1 MNLMR
6 STQYAAKKDNHT
18 AGAMLIP
25 QQKELNSI
33 SLLAEVSRTVTN
45 ENDIS
50 KVLRI
55 VLFIMSEHLD
65 MLRGM
70 ITILNRETSE
80 ITTNESFG
88 LTEEEMDRG
97 RYRIGEGIIGQVV
110 KTGKPV
116 IVPNIGD
123 EPLFL
128 DRTRSRQKTKKE
140 NLCFICIPIRSGA
153 EIIGTLSA
161 DRQLEPSLSKE
172 SGKRL
177 RAEDER
183 MDLLQHYVDLLSI
196 IASMISQAVRLK
208 QIAHEQTVGIAVV
221 EHKPQQEKK
230 AGFMLGS
237 KDAGEESI
245 ADSERPAN
253 IIGNSKPMLS
263 LFRMI
268 DKISKTN
275 ATTLV
280 LGESGVGKELV
291 ASAIHFKSRREGKP
305 FIKFNCAAL
314 PESIVESELFGHEK
328 GAFTGASA
336 TRKGRFELAH
346 TGTIFLDEVGEL
358 SLPIQAK
365 LLRIIQEK
373 EFERVGGSKTIKVDV
388 RVIAATNRNL
398 ETLIREGLFRE
409 DLFYRLNI
417 FPITVPPLRERKT
430 DILLLADYFVEK
442 YNVTNQKGIRR
453 ISTTAIDML
462 MRYHWPGNVR
472 ELENCIERAVI
483 LSEDNVIHGYHLPPS
498 LQTAESSGT
507 PYTGSMLQ
515 KLDAIEKEMIIEA
528 LKRTKGN
535 MSRAA
540 AQLGLSDRI
549 MGLRVKKFDIDYR
562 IFRP

>member
-1 MNLMR
+1 
-6 STQYAAKKDNHT
+6 
-18 AGAMLIP
+18 MLIP
-25 QQKELNSI
+25 QKKEDNSI
-33 SLLAEVSRTVTN
+33 SLLAEVSRTVTI

-50 KVLRI
+50 KVLRL
-55 VLFIMSEHLD
+55 VLFIMSEHMN

-70 ITILNRETSE
+70 ITILNRDTRE
-80 ITTNESFG
+80 IFINESFG
-88 LTEEEMDRG
+88 LSEEEKERG

-116 IVPNIGD
+116 LVPSIND

-128 DRTRSRQKTKKE
+128 DRTRSRQRARKE
-140 NLCFICIPIRSGA
+140 DLCFICIPIKSGT

-161 DRQLEPSLSKE
+161 DRQIDPPLPEDPMKRSKAE
-172 SGKRL
+172 S
-177 RAEDER
+177 ER
-183 MDLLQHYVDLLSI
+183 MDMMQHYVDLLSI
-196 IASMISQAVRLK
+196 IATMISQAVRLK
-208 QIAHEQTVGIAVV
+208 QLAHEESVNGKVADQHPG
-221 EHKPQQEKK
+221 EKK
-230 AGFMLGS
+230 LSIYHRDDEWA
-237 KDAGEESI
+237 DEEN
-245 ADSERPAN
+245 DETERPAN

-268 DKISKTN
+268 EKISKTN

-291 ASAIHFKSRREGKP
+291 ASAIHFKSRRADKP

-328 GAFTGASA
+328 GAFTGAA
-336 TRKGRFELAH
+336 GMRQGRFELAH
-346 TGTIFLDEVGEL
+346 TGTIFLDEIGEL
-358 SLPIQAK
+358 SLPVQAK
-365 LLRIIQEK
+365 LLRILQEK

-398 ETLIREGLFRE
+398 EELIREGLFRE

-442 YNVTNQKGIRR
+442 YNRTNQKGVRR
-453 ISTTAIDML
+453 ISTTSIDML

-507 PYTGSMLQ
+507 PYTGSLQQ
-515 KLDAIEKEMIIEA
+515 KLDSIENEMIIEA

-549 MGLRVKKFDIDYR
+549 MGLRVKKFNIDYR
-562 IFRP
+562 KFRP

>member
-1 MNLMR
+1 L
-6 STQYAAKKDNHT
+6 SDKYHHT
-18 AGAMLIP
+18 VTEMLIP
-25 QQKELNSI
+25 QKKKDSSI
-33 SLLAEVSRTVTN
+33 SLLAEVSRTVTI
-45 ENDIS
+45 EKDIS
-50 KVLRI
+50 KVLRL
-55 VLFIMSEHLD
+55 VLFIMSEHMD

-70 ITILNRETSE
+70 ITILNRDNDE
-80 ITTNESFG
+80 IVINESFG
-88 LTEEEMDRG
+88 LSEEEKERG

-116 IVPNIGD
+116 LVPNIND

-128 DRTRSRQKTKKE
+128 DRTRSRQKERTDD
-140 NLCFICIPIRSGA
+140 LCFICIPIKTGT

-161 DRQLEPSLSKE
+161 DRQIEPPFPEDPSKRAKAE
-172 SGKRL
+172 S
-177 RAEDER
+177 ER
-183 MDLLQHYVDLLSI
+183 MDMMQHYVDLLSI

-208 QIAHEQTVGIAVV
+208 QLAHEENSNGTVATHSLKGKNLLIP
-221 EHKPQQEKK
+221 HRDND
-230 AGFMLGS
+230 S
-237 KDAGEESI
+237 HEEEV
-245 ADSERPAN
+245 DETERPAN
-253 IIGNSKPMLS
+253 IIGNAKPMMS
-263 LFRMI
+263 LFKMI
-268 DKISKTN
+268 DKIAKTS

-291 ASAIHFKSRREGKP
+291 ASAIHFKSRRSDKP

-328 GAFTGASA
+328 GSFTGASGM
-336 TRKGRFELAH
+336 RQGRFELAH
-346 TGTIFLDEVGEL
+346 TGTIFLDEIGEL
-358 SLPIQAK
+358 SLPVQAK
-365 LLRIIQEK
+365 LLRILQEK

-398 ETLIREGLFRE
+398 ENLIREGQFRE

-417 FPITVPPLRERKT
+417 FPLTVPPLRERKT

-442 YNVTNQKGIRR
+442 YNRINQKGIRR
-453 ISTTAIDML
+453 ISTTSIDML

-472 ELENCIERAVI
+472 ELENCMERAVI

-507 PYTGSMLQ
+507 PYTGSLQQ
-515 KLDAIEKEMIIEA
+515 KLDSIENEMIIEA

-540 AQLGLSDRI
+540 IQLGLSDRI
-549 MGLRVKKFDIDYR
+549 MGLRVKKFNIDYR
-562 IFRP
+562 KFRI

>member
-1 MNLMR
+1 MLVA
-6 STQYAAKKDNHT
+6 QEHDN
-18 AGAMLIP
+18 G
-25 QQKELNSI
+25 SI
-33 SLLAEVSRTVTN
+33 SLLAEVSRTITV
-45 ENDIS
+45 ENDIN
-50 KVLRI
+50 KVLRL
-55 VLFIMSEHLD
+55 VLFIMSEQMN

-70 ITILNRETSE
+70 ITILNRDTLE
-80 ITTNESFG
+80 IVVNESFG
-88 LTEEEMDRG
+88 LTPEEMDRG
-97 RYRIGEGIIGQVV
+97 RYQIGEGVIGQVV
-110 KTGKPV
+110 KTGRAV
-116 IVPNIGD
+116 IVPNISN

-128 DRTRSRQKTKKE
+128 DRTRSRAKAKKE
-140 NLCFICIPIRSGA
+140 GLCFICIPIKSGT
-153 EIIGTLSA
+153 EVIGTLSA
-161 DRQLEPSLSKE
+161 DRQLDPSPAEKN
-172 SGKRL
+172 GKKAKGDNSRQ
-177 RAEDER
+177 
-183 MDLLQHYVDLLSI
+183 DLLQHYVDQLSI
-196 IASMISQAVRLK
+196 IAAMISQAVRIR
-208 QIAHEQTVGIAVV
+208 QIAHE
-221 EHKPQQEKK
+221 ESSKKPLEGKTPGKLPAQKK
-230 AGFMLGS
+230 NENEEGS
-237 KDAGEESI
+237 SSI
-245 ADSERPAN
+245 EERPAN
-253 IIGNSKPMLS
+253 IIGNTKPMTALYS
-263 LFRMI
+263 MI
-268 DKISKTN
+268 EKIAKTN

-291 ASAIHFKSRREGKP
+291 ASAIHYRSRRAEKP

-336 TRKGRFELAH
+336 TRHGRFELAH
-346 TGTIFLDEVGEL
+346 SGTIFLDEVGEL

-398 ETLIREGLFRE
+398 EELIRKGLFRE

-442 YNVTNQKGIRR
+442 YNTLNQKGVRR
-453 ISTTAIDML
+453 ISTTSIDML

-507 PYTGSMLQ
+507 PYTGSLQQ
-515 KLDAIEKEMIIEA
+515 KLDAIEKEMIMEA

-540 AQLGLSDRI
+540 SQLGLSDRI
-549 MGLRVKKFDIDYR
+549 MGLRIRKFDIDYR
-562 IFRP
+562 KFRL

>member
-1 MNLMR
+1 
-6 STQYAAKKDNHT
+6 
-18 AGAMLIP
+18 MLIA
-25 QQKELNSI
+25 QEQDHGSI
-33 SLLAEVSRTVTN
+33 SLLAEVSRTITN
-45 ENDIS
+45 ENDIN
-50 KVLRI
+50 KVLRL
-55 VLFIMSEHLD
+55 VLFIMSEHMD

-70 ITILNRETSE
+70 ITILNRDTGE
-80 ITTNESFG
+80 IVINESFG
-88 LTEEEMDRG
+88 LTTEEKERG

-110 KTGKPV
+110 KTGKTV
-116 IVPNIGD
+116 IVPSINN

-128 DRTRSRQKTKKE
+128 DRTRSRTKAKKE
-140 NLCFICIPIRSGA
+140 SLCFICIPIKAGT

-161 DRQLEPSLSKE
+161 DRQIEQELSREKSKKSKAGE
-172 SGKRL
+172 
-177 RAEDER
+177 ER
-183 MDLLQHYVDLLSI
+183 MDMLQHYVDQLSI

-208 QIAHEQTVGIAVV
+208 QLAHEENTKTTAVV
-221 EHKPQQEKK
+221 TGNGKLPLPKRKK
-230 AGFMLGS
+230 
-237 KDAGEESI
+237 DEIEEESI
-245 ADSERPAN
+245 SEAERPAN
-253 IIGNSKPMLS
+253 IIGNTKPIIA
-263 LFRMI
+263 LFKMI
-268 DKISKTN
+268 EKIAKTN
-275 ATTLV
+275 ATTIV

-291 ASAIHFKSRREGKP
+291 ASAIHFKSRRSEKP

-336 TRKGRFELAH
+336 TRHGRFELAH

-398 ETLIREGLFRE
+398 EELIRKGLFRE
-409 DLFYRLNI
+409 DLYYRLNI

-442 YNVTNQKGIRR
+442 YNTANHKGVRR
-453 ISTTAIDML
+453 ISTTSIDML

-483 LSEDNVIHGYHLPPS
+483 LSEDNVIHGYHLPPT

-507 PYTGSMLQ
+507 PYTGSLQQ
-515 KLDAIEKEMIIEA
+515 KLDAIEKEMIMEA

-540 AQLGLSDRI
+540 MQLGLSDRI
-549 MGLRVKKFDIDYR
+549 MGLRIKKFEIDYR
-562 IFRP
+562 KFRM

>member
-1 MNLMR
+1 
-6 STQYAAKKDNHT
+6 
-18 AGAMLIP
+18 MLIP
-25 QQKELNSI
+25 QKKKDSSI
-33 SLLAEVSRTVTN
+33 SLLAEVSRTVTI
-45 ENDIS
+45 EKDIS
-50 KVLRI
+50 KVLRL
-55 VLFIMSEHLD
+55 VLFIMSEHMD

-70 ITILNRETSE
+70 ITILNRDNDE
-80 ITTNESFG
+80 IVINESFG
-88 LTEEEMDRG
+88 LSEEEKERG

-116 IVPNIGD
+116 LVPNIND

-128 DRTRSRQKTKKE
+128 DRTRSRQKERTDD
-140 NLCFICIPIRSGA
+140 LCFICIPIKTGT

-161 DRQLEPSLSKE
+161 DRQIEPPFPEDPSKRAKAE
-172 SGKRL
+172 S
-177 RAEDER
+177 ER
-183 MDLLQHYVDLLSI
+183 MDMMQHYVDLLSI

-208 QIAHEQTVGIAVV
+208 QLAHEENSNGTVATHSLKGKNLLIPHRDN
-221 EHKPQQEKK
+221 ESH
-230 AGFMLGS
+230 
-237 KDAGEESI
+237 EEEI
-245 ADSERPAN
+245 DETERPAN
-253 IIGNSKPMLS
+253 IIGNAKPMMS
-263 LFRMI
+263 LFKMI
-268 DKISKTN
+268 DKIAKTS

-291 ASAIHFKSRREGKP
+291 ASAIHFKSRRSDKP

-328 GAFTGASA
+328 GSFTGALGM
-336 TRKGRFELAH
+336 RQGRFELAH

-365 LLRIIQEK
+365 LLRILQEK

-398 ETLIREGLFRE
+398 ENLIREGQFRE

-417 FPITVPPLRERKT
+417 FPLTVPPLRERKT

-442 YNVTNQKGIRR
+442 YNRVNQKGIRR
-453 ISTTAIDML
+453 ISTTSIDML

-472 ELENCIERAVI
+472 ELENCMERAVI

-507 PYTGSMLQ
+507 PYTGSLQQ
-515 KLDAIEKEMIIEA
+515 KLDSIENEMIIEA

-540 AQLGLSDRI
+540 IQLGLSDRI
-549 MGLRVKKFDIDYR
+549 MGLRVKKFNIDYR
-562 IFRP
+562 KFRI